1 MLETDGDGRI
11 RVDPALGACAVRCRA
26 DGLKH
31 EECAGYT
38 GTGERPPPA
47 NPPNG
52 RRKAPSAITV
62 VESHRVK
69 DGETLD
75 SVATRAGLTWQKLA
89 KFNFGT
95 DDRKKV
101 NEHLVDDIGAHRR
114 AANKSDYVFTD
125 ADEPGL
131 LLVPKPLRLSLLAS
145 GVHHTLRVSPL
156 IAPKRLLLFSA

>member
-1 MLETDGDGRI
+1 MDGEGREFVEGLQHHFMDAI
-11 RVDPALGACAVRCRA
+11 DHDF

-47 NPPNG
+47 NPSNG
-52 RRKAPSAITV
+52 RRKAPSALTV

-69 DGETLD
+69 DGETLE

-101 NEHLVDDIGAHRR
+101 NAHLVADVGCFER
-114 AANKSDYVFTD
+114 AANNQDHVFTN

-131 LLVPKPLRLSLLAS
+131 LLVPKQLKLNLMAT
-145 GVHHTLRVSPL
+145 GVHHVLRVLPVEPR
-156 IAPKRLLLFSA
+156 APGFGYSR